1 MRFTEKVKRGI
12 KKVNKRRYRTGLHA
26 WVSRKDQTA
35 YYDYLKLLTGSVTTL
50 FNEERTYN
58 PHQVLSQRIQS
69 KLSAGH
75 QELFES
81 LVHSITLQSHL
92 YRIYN
97 EDQGYESTQEDVLSA
112 ARLLQLEIS
121 PASMLSGK
129 SKLVYWELEEEYGQR
144 EFTIRE
150 ATLKLIMTKSTMK
163 RHVAS
168 LENGGYLECVRVGLR
183 NVRYYQ
189 IR

>member
-1 MRFTEKVKRGI
+1 MWFTEKVKRGV
-12 KKVNKRRYRTGLHA
+12 KKVNKRRYRSGLHS
-26 WVSRKDQTA
+26 WVSRKDQTT
-35 YYDYLKLLTGSVTTL
+35 YYDYLKLLTGSVSTL
-50 FNEERTYN
+50 FKEERTYN
-58 PHQVLSQRIQS
+58 PHQVLSQQIES
-69 KLSAGH
+69 KLSVVHRG
-75 QELFES
+75 LFEG

-92 YRIYN
+92 YRIYD
-97 EDQGYESTQEDVLSA
+97 EEQGYESTQEDVLSA

-129 SKLVYWELEEEYGQR
+129 SKLIYWELQEEYGQQ
-144 EFTIRE
+144 EFTIRD

-189 IR
+189 LR